1 MMNKD
6 NKLIVAAAGSG
17 KTTFLVNEAL
27 QNKDSNIL
35 ITTYTQANEEEI
47 RNKFIKI
54 NKCIPKN
61 VTIQTWFSFLIQH
74 GVKPYQG
81 GMGLSDFECKGL
93 LMVNGQSARYVNE
106 KKIVQHYFSNGQKIY
121 SDKLAKFVVNSN
133 ANSSG
138 DVINRLARIYDRIFI
153 DESQDLAGYDLEV
166 VRLLLESN
174 AGILLVG
181 DPRQCTYITNYS
193 SKNKKYR
200 WDNFINFFEDNQVNL
215 IKDDSSFTVNY
226 RCHKK
231 ICDLSNK
238 IYPDYGITSSGN
250 FKTTGHDGIFLVQ
263 KSKVEKYLSK
273 YHPVQLRWDTKAKI
287 STCHPVYNFG
297 LSKGLEFNRV
307 LIYPPKP
314 FISWLKK
321 EGELKPVSKAKLY
334 VAVTRARYSVGI
346 VWHDDDVVLNDISN
360 WDD

>member
-1 MMNKD
+1 MNVV
-6 NKLIVAAAGSG
+6 NKLIIAAAGSG

-27 QNKDSNIL
+27 RSKDINIL

-74 GVKPYQG
+74 GVKPFQG

-93 LMVNGQSARYVNE
+93 LLVSGQSARYVGE
-106 KKIVQHYFSNGQKIY
+106 KNIAKHYFSDGKKIY

-133 ANSSG
+133 VNSSG

-166 VRLLLESN
+166 VRLLLESK
-174 AGILLVG
+174 AEILLVG
-181 DPRQCTYITNYS
+181 DPRQCTYVTNNS

-200 WDNFINFFEDNQVNL
+200 WDNFINFFEDNQLNL
-215 IKDDSSFTVNY
+215 VKDDSSFTVNY

-238 IYPDYGITSSGN
+238 IYPEYGITSSGN
-250 FKTTGHDGIFLVQ
+250 FKTTEHDGIFLVQ
-263 KSKVEKYLSK
+263 KNQVDKYLSK
-273 YHPVQLRWDTKAKI
+273 YHPVQLRWDTKTKI
-287 STCHPVYNFG
+287 STEYPAYNFG

-307 LIYPPKP
+307 LIYPPES

-321 EGELKPVSKAKLY
+321 EVELKPVSKAKLY

-346 VWHDDDVVLNDISN
+346 VWDDDDVILNEISN
-360 WDD
+360 WDN